1 MSEEE
6 IENENKSDNDKQEI
20 NLKLYNG
27 NKIVE
32 DEIPIPSQRPSYNL
46 FDTIIMYVSTFFE
59 ETFLF
64 SILSIGSFLELVLNK
79 PYNFLVNKLEK
90 NDNSVINWLDNN
102 ILSNYIKNINSSIK
116 VSGILFIVL
125 SLYILILNI
134 YVLIQS
140 ISIYRLEHNVKNIK
154 VILETQEHTLNNFAK
169 IGFNYLV
176 DGNCSILN

>member
-6 IENENKSDNDKQEI
+6 NENKNDNDKHEI
-20 NLKLYNG
+20 KLKLYNG

-32 DEIPIPSQRPSYNL
+32 DETPTPSQRPSYNL
-46 FDTIIMYVSTFFE
+46 FDTIIMYVSNFFE

-79 PYNFLVNKLEK
+79 PYYFLVNKLEK

-102 ILSNYIKNINSSIK
+102 VLSNYIRNINSSIK

-125 SLYILILNI
+125 SIYILILNI

-140 ISIYRLEHNVKNIK
+140 ISIYRLEHNIKSIK

-176 DGNCSILN
+176 DGNCSILH